1 MWHRM
6 GKAPLHGV
14 KAPPLHPHL
23 SQCLLAATHRVGKR
37 PGRRMVTWDRYVR
50 PLQRARVCVRVVR
63 LPCKVASTRIAVFA
77 RAKSAT
83 HTTDLIKSPAR
94 AAPPLW
100 LLGVCHR
107 RTPLSMSL
115 AHRVFM
121 FCSARPTKIRLI
133 CHRNRTYRDRRNWFL
148 SLYTSQCLAPCPT
161 RQSRGRG
168 VFASAGARIG
178 GTPPGSTGYVRCV
191 GLHLVV
197 ARTESVAHC
206 HVVSRAR
213 CACRRLPTA
222 HGKDRPPHDLMP

>member
-1 MWHRM
+1 MALDRCGGTRSAPLVPALWHRM

-133 CHRNRTYRDRRNWFL
+133 CHRNRTYRVRRNWFCHCTPHSF
-148 SLYTSQCLAPCPT
+148 SLPDQPGNHVGAECSRQLAHALVVHHPVQQATCVAWGCISRLLAP
-161 RQSRGRG
+161 R
-168 VFASAGARIG
+168 ASLI
-178 GTPPGSTGYVRCV
+178 VM
-191 GLHLVV
+191 L
-197 ARTESVAHC
+197 
-206 HVVSRAR
+206 
-213 CACRRLPTA
+213 
-222 HGKDRPPHDLMP
+222 